1 MDGSDGESSGRRSKV
16 ERVIDEY
23 DLDGLGDTLVTYWT
37 RTEDRYSL
45 RELAAFFNREVLREA
60 MEEAGMH
67 PLEGEVENTY
77 DLIHGEDVSSGA
89 RRQAERSLER
99 EGIDVED
106 LRRSFVSHQ
115 AIHTYLREHRNV
127 SQEPER
133 TPEERRQKARETV
146 ERLRSRTEA
155 VAADTVQRFGEEG
168 ALSGEGFDVVVD
180 IRVIDRGTGQAHDL
194 DDLLEDEVPDGS
206 EIESEGFAE
215 TDGGQE

>member
-1 MDGSDGESSGRRSKV
+1 MDGSDGGSSGRRSKV

-23 DLDGLGDTLVTYWT
+23 DLDDLGDTLVTYWT

-45 RELAAFFNREVLREA
+45 RELATYFNREVLRAA
-60 MEEAGMH
+60 MEDAGMH

-77 DLIHGEDVSSGA
+77 ELVHGDDASSGA

-99 EGIDVED
+99 EGIEVDD
-106 LRRSFVSHQ
+106 LTRSFVSHQ

-127 SQEPER
+127 SQKPER
-133 TPEERRQKARETV
+133 TPEERREKARETV

-155 VAADTVQRFGEEG
+155 VAADTVERFAAAD

-180 IRVIDRGTGQAHDL
+180 IRVIDRGTGEAHDL
-194 DDLLEDEVPDGS
+194 DDLLEDDVPGDVDVEEDAGL
-206 EIESEGFAE
+206 AE
-215 TDGGQE
+215 TDGGE